1 MKLDERQVKLVM
13 EEVER
18 HHITSPLLRDD
29 LVDHLCCSIEE
40 ELARGIEFSRSLQQA
55 IDDLAPRG
63 LYKIQIQT
71 NVLLDSKYT
80 NMKKLTFL
88 LGLLSTMTMSLG
100 WTLRI
105 LRFGELAN
113 AVFAF
118 GMLAFIALFLPLLAI
133 LYFKGNTQR
142 PWYSKWQMMLGVLSF
157 IFIGFAW
164 LLKIMHM
171 PGADEVLLLG
181 GVLFTFGFLP
191 FLFLNFY
198 KKSTISA
205 L

>member
-1 MKLDERQVKLVM
+1 MRLDERHVELVRQ
-13 EEVER
+13 EVER
-18 HHITSPLLRDD
+18 SHITSPLLKDD
-29 LVDHLCCSIEE
+29 LIDHLCCSIEE
-40 ELARGIEFSRSLQQA
+40 ELARGNEFSKSLQGA

-88 LGLLSTMTMSLG
+88 FGLLSTMTMSLG

-105 LRFGELAN
+105 LRYGELAN
-113 AVFAF
+113 AIFAF
-118 GMLAFIALFLPLLAI
+118 GMLAFVALFLPLLAI
-133 LYFKGNTQR
+133 LYFRGNTQR
-142 PWYSKWQMMLGVLSF
+142 PWYSKWQMMLGSLSF

-171 PGADEVLLLG
+171 PGADQVLLMG
-181 GVLFTFGFLP
+181 GLFFTFGFLP
-191 FLFLNFY
+191 LLFLNFY
-198 KKSTISA
+198 KKSMINA